1 MSGYLKNPRKPV
13 RIRGMGNRVLALA
26 GILLLGA
33 AGCVTPPTTFEAASL
48 RHAAEGRRFKTVA
61 VLPMSED
68 PDLRKTF
75 ADSVVGF
82 LRPWTVRAERG
93 ADLLPRRL
101 YDADGDGRID
111 ASVDRDLIRR
121 RLSEAGFEA
130 VLTVAYHAKEE
141 PSADDAAHQWSES
154 SLPEYMTAQYE
165 KAHAARGARPE
176 ELLLETNLYDS
187 KTGQVV
193 WSAHSRT
200 TRSESATVLAESY
213 ASAVV
218 DELVK
223 YGLVG
228 RR

>member
-1 MSGYLKNPRKPV
+1 MSGYLKIVRKPV
-13 RIRGMGNRVLALA
+13 RIMGMEKRALVLS
-26 GILLLGA
+26 GLLSA
-33 AGCVTPPTTFEAASL
+33 AASGCVSAPTTFEAASL
-48 RHAAEGRRFKTVA
+48 RHAAEGRRFTTVA

-68 PDLRKTF
+68 PELRKTF

-130 VLTVAYHAKEE
+130 VLTVAYHSKEDH
-141 PSADDAAHQWSES
+141 PTGDAAHPWSES

-165 KAHAARGARPE
+165 KAHASGASRPE

-200 TRSESATVLAESY
+200 TRPGNATLLAESY

-223 YGLVG
+223 YGLIG

>member
-1 MSGYLKNPRKPV
+1 MGKTASGLA
-13 RIRGMGNRVLALA
+13 VLALLA
-26 GILLLGA
+26 G
-33 AGCVTPPTTFEAASL
+33 AGCVTAPTTFEAASL
-48 RHAAEGRRFKTVA
+48 RHEAEGRRFKTVA

-68 PDLRKTF
+68 PGLRKHF
-75 ADSVVGF
+75 AESVVGF

-93 ADLLPRRL
+93 ADLLPRQL

-111 ASVDRDLIRR
+111 PAVDRDLIRL

-130 VLTVAYHAKEE
+130 VLTVAYQPKE
-141 PSADDAAHQWSES
+141 DALPAAGAHQWPEA

-165 KAHAARGARPE
+165 KARAAGAARPD

-187 KTGQVV
+187 KTGKVV

-200 TRSESATVLAESY
+200 TRSASATVLAESY
-213 ASAVV
+213 AAAVV

-223 YGLVG
+223 YGLIG
-228 RR
+228 KR

>member
-1 MSGYLKNPRKPV
+1 
-13 RIRGMGNRVLALA
+13 MGKDALGLA
-26 GILLLGA
+26 GLLLFGG
-33 AGCVTPPTTFEAASL
+33 AGCVSAPTTFEAASL
-48 RHAAEGRRFKTVA
+48 RHAAEGRRFSTVA

-93 ADLLPRRL
+93 ADLLPRQL

-111 ASVDRDLIRR
+111 AKVDRDLIRR
-121 RLSEAGFEA
+121 RLSDAGFEA
-130 VLTVAYHAKEE
+130 VLTVAYQAKEE
-141 PSADDAAHQWSES
+141 PSSAHPWTES

-165 KAHAARGARPE
+165 KAGAAGAARPD

-187 KTGQVV
+187 KTGKVV

-200 TRSESATVLAESY
+200 TRSAGAAAL
-213 ASAVV
+213 
-218 DELVK
+218 
-223 YGLVG
+223 
-228 RR
+228 